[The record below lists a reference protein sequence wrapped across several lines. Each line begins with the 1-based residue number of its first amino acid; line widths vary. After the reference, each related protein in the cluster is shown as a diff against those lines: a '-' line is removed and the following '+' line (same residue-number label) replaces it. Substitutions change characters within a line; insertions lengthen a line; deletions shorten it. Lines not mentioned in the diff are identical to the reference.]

1 MTRLAMESHPSR
13 ETLPSLPPVGTFTRG
28 IVNAILTSNA
38 PAFRPAPVAGRV
50 AVSNAPAFR
59 PAPVAGRARSS
70 APDCLAGPYAR
81 SGSRFRVLARD
92 SERLV
97 HFTERPVGVE
107 GLTLAGEV
115 RYERFQ
121 LLLVLAPVPP

>member
-38 PAFRPAPVAGRV
+38 PAFRPAPVAGRARVSNAPAFRPAPV
-50 AVSNAPAFR
+50 AGRARVSNAPAFRPAPVAGRARVSNAPAFR

-70 APDCLAGPYAR
+70 GPKLT
-81 SGSRFRVLARD
+81 SGSLRA
-92 SERLV
+92 ERL
-97 HFTERPVGVE
+97 
-107 GLTLAGEV
+107 
-115 RYERFQ
+115 
-121 LLLVLAPVPP
+121 